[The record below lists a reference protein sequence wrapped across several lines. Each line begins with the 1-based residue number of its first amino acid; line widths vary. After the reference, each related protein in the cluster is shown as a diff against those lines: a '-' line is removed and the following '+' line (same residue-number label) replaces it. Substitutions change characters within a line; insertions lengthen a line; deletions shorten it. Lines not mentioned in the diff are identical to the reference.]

1 MESIVRSPQAGD
13 NVLVLAKMNSGR
25 LTEFSGCIEEVS
37 ADYAYFALDSI
48 HLIEDGENE
57 TSDFPFERKMW
68 PNDATSLLRVGV
80 LLEELKPFDGSFDEK
95 ARVMKSKL
103 TLTVRSRL

>member
-1 MESIVRSPQAGD
+1 MKTRSVNKPRSKRSR
-13 NVLVLAKMNSGR
+13 LVLS
-25 LTEFSGCIEEVS
+25 LV
-37 ADYAYFALDSI
+37 ALVCRKQLER
-48 HLIEDGENE
+48 HV
-57 TSDFPFERKMW
+57 FPGTK
-68 PNDATSLLRVGV
+68 LLRVGV

>member
-1 MESIVRSPQAGD
+1 MESTVRSPQAGD

-48 HLIEDGENE
+48 HLSEDSEDE
-57 TSDFPFERKMW
+57 SSEFPLERKMW
-68 PNDATSLLRVGV
+68 PTDATSLLRVGV

-95 ARVMKSKL
+95 APCWE
-103 TLTVRSRL
+103 VRI